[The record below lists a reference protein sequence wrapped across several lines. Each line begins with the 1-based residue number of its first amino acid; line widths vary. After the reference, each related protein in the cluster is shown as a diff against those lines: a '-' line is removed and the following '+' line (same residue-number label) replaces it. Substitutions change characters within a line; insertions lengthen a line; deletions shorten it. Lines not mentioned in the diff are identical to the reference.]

1 MVMGGRISGRLIP
14 ALAAIVVCAELAGT
28 IAFLR
33 ADRSEQVVEATPP
46 PVALPPPPIG
56 RLTQAR

>member
-14 ALAAIVVCAELAGT
+14 ALAAIVLCAELAGT

-56 RLTQAR
+56 GLTRAR

>member
-1 MVMGGRISGRLIP
+1 MGGRISGRLIP

-56 RLTQAR
+56 GLTQAR